1 MRETDFHIG
10 MQTSILIEGK
20 ENEEKTGIR
29 DGRLTT
35 RRVQISAEN
44 ISFFSFFFFLIF
56 QLREKL
62 TFQTKLAK
70 YPTAGVRLI
79 TPAVKKF
86 TTCEGNLTDANM
98 FQTRKH
104 RPLRLGVGRLYVVQL
119 STAAYSRNIA
129 GIISRKR
136 VGGNSR

>member
-44 ISFFSFFFFLIF
+44 ISFFFSFFFFNIPVTGEVNVSNQVGQVSDRRCPF
-56 QLREKL
+56 N
-62 TFQTKLAK
+62 
-70 YPTAGVRLI
+70 YAG
-79 TPAVKKF
+79 
-86 TTCEGNLTDANM
+86 C
-98 FQTRKH
+98 
-104 RPLRLGVGRLYVVQL
+104 
-119 STAAYSRNIA
+119 
-129 GIISRKR
+129 
-136 VGGNSR
+136 